1 MVLTAPSLAIG
12 ATADLAATS
21 SATMRKLELSVI
33 VKSACLDT
41 QIVSHTFD
49 SMVIEV
55 GQTTAQT
62 FSEFDD
68 TMSLDGFLC
77 GNKTYNLITT
87 LNCINLTFN
96 VTTNEYEL
104 TLSSVSEDD
113 VGSHIATLEVSLSD
127 YLVPPLTVEP
137 FLADF
142 SIIINTAINLPP

>member
-1 MVLTAPSLAIG
+1 
-12 ATADLAATS
+12 
-21 SATMRKLELSVI
+21 
-33 VKSACLDT
+33 
-41 QIVSHTFD
+41 
-49 SMVIEV
+49 MVIEV
-55 GQTTAQT
+55 GQTTIQT

-87 LNCINLTFN
+87 LNCIKLTFN
-96 VTTNEYEL
+96 ATTNEYEL
-104 TLSSVSEDD
+104 TLSPVSEDD
-113 VGSHIATLEVSLSD
+113 IGSHIATLEVSLSD